1 MKCCEF
7 EYKVFEFSEGELDG
21 FEKEK
26 TEKHLEECEEC
37 RKAYNSY
44 KKISADIH
52 GFYKNIDL
60 ERSEPKNK
68 KESAVVNSFIKPQ
81 WILPAIFTVLIA
93 AVIYIFPDWHAEGEV
108 YLADSTVTAGHV
120 EAPRENIHWDV
131 EVYTIT
137 NKIEMIRDQ
146 LNKSTF

>member
-1 MKCCEF
+1 MKRCEF
-7 EYKVFEFSEGELDG
+7 EYKVFEFSEGEL
-21 FEKEK
+21 ERSE
-26 TEKHLEECEEC
+26 EEQIQKHLEECEEC
-37 RKAYNSY
+37 RKVYNSY

-52 GFYKNIDL
+52 VFYKNIDL
-60 ERSEPKNK
+60 ERGGQKNN
-68 KESAVVNSFIKPQ
+68 KESAAVRAFVKPQ
-81 WILPAIFTVLIA
+81 LIFPAIFTVLIA

-108 YLADSTVTAGHV
+108 YLADTTVTAGHV